1 MQSFIPKNKFVKLV
15 HLVGFV
21 VRIYHDARSP
31 ELHICIIMP
40 CPCSQEAKCNCVC
53 VSVCVSLPQHRTLN
67 PLTRVQRRK
76 KAAKSNGRG
85 SLGEVRCTLFPK
97 GGVRTIL
104 LEGFKPS
111 PSRPYDSSNVK
122 MGTFAS

>member
-1 MQSFIPKNKFVKLV
+1 MHG
-15 HLVGFV
+15 HLNVISV
-21 VRIYHDARSP
+21 ALYPVPVARRLS
-31 ELHICIIMP
+31 
-40 CPCSQEAKCNCVC
+40 AT
-53 VSVCVSLPQHRTLN
+53 VSVCLCVSPCRPTLN
-67 PLTRVQRRK
+67 PLTRAQRRK

-104 LEGFKPS
+104 LDGFKPS